1 MPITKR
7 RPVIGIPCSMYPD
20 SWFTPANGNAIS
32 YLRAIEA
39 AGGIPALIHLTRDA
53 EVIDMHYARCDAL
66 LFAGGEDVDPSFYH
80 AARHAKLGKTNLL
93 QDEVEIA
100 LARRA
105 RADAKPILGIC
116 RGMQL
121 LNVAFGGT
129 LYQDLPSE
137 LASPIDHN
145 QSTDQLDMRYL
156 AHPIA
161 LEHDT
166 WLAERLDTAELA
178 VNTLHHQGLR
188 DVAPGLRA
196 VAHAPD
202 GLIEAVEGTG
212 PGFIVAV
219 QCHPE
224 ELWERIDRRWAQVF
238 EGFVSLARDSFKR

>member
-7 RPVIGIPCSMYPD
+7 RPIIGIPCSMYPD

-32 YLRAIEA
+32 YLCAIEA
-39 AGGIPALIHLTRDA
+39 AGGIPSLIHLTRDA
-53 EVIDMHYARCDAL
+53 EVIDMHYARCDAI

-80 AARHAKLGKTNLL
+80 VARHPKLGKTNPL
-93 QDEVEIA
+93 QDEVEIE

-129 LYQDLPSE
+129 LYQDLPTE
-137 LASPIDHN
+137 LASPINHN
-145 QSTDQLDMRYL
+145 QSTDQLDTSYL
-156 AHPIA
+156 AHPIG

-178 VNTLHHQGLR
+178 VNKLHHQGLR
-188 DVAPGLRA
+188 DIAPVLRP
-196 VAHAPD
+196 VGHAPD
-202 GLIEAVEGTG
+202 GLIEAVEGAG
-212 PGFIVAV
+212 SGFIVAV

-224 ELWERIDRRWAQVF
+224 ELWERTDRRWARVF
-238 EGFVSLARDSFKR
+238 EGFIETARK